1 MLAEAVYDAGGT
13 AWLVG
18 GSVRDHLMGLPVKD
32 WDVEVHGIEVDAL
45 ETLLRRQGRVNAVG
59 RSFGV
64 LKLRPR
70 GAPASDPELDISLP
84 RRDSNAGPG
93 HKGIAVVGDPWMPLD
108 EAVRRRDLTI
118 NALLVDIRTG
128 RLEDRVGG
136 VDDVRHGRLRAVDA
150 ASFLDDPLRALRVV
164 QFAARTGFTAD
175 AVLIELCRD
184 APLHEL
190 PAERIQLE
198 WGKLLLK
205 GTHFDEAFALARAAN
220 LLRVFPEHTDGS
232 IDPLQRA
239 IPLRDSLDAGRQW
252 ALMLA
257 LWLHRDAP
265 DTLEATLDRLWLHKI
280 GNFAVRRQVVALH
293 AQQRAPLDTD
303 CALRHLSVHVELDLA
318 LRMRAAL
325 DPTLD
330 VARPRARAEALGI
343 LHEPPPVLLQGRHL
357 ADLGVP
363 KGPAMGMWVRRAY
376 EAQLDGVFADLEGA
390 HTWATLALQ
399 QDP

>member
-1 MLAEAVYDAGGT
+1 MTLAAAVHAAGGT

-32 WDVEVHGIEVDAL
+32 WDVEVHGVEVEAL
-45 ETLLRRQGRVNAVG
+45 ERLLRRQGKVNAVG

-70 GAPASDPELDISLP
+70 GTPITDPEFDISLP

-128 RLEDRVGG
+128 HLEDRVGG
-136 VDDVRHGRLRAVDA
+136 VDDLRQGRLRAVDVD
-150 ASFLDDPLRALRVV
+150 SFLDDPLRALRVV

-175 AVLIELCRD
+175 AALVELCRS
-184 APLHEL
+184 ATLHEL

-205 GTHFDEAFALARAAN
+205 GTHFDEAFALARAAE
-220 LLRVFPEHTDGS
+220 LLRVFPEHTDGPV
-232 IDPLQRA
+232 DALQRA
-239 IPLRDSLDAGRQW
+239 VPLRDGLDAGRQW

-257 LWLHRDAP
+257 IWLHRDAP
-265 DTLEATLDRLWLHKI
+265 GTLEATLDRLWLHKV
-280 GNFAVRRQVVALH
+280 GNFAVRRQVLALH
-293 AQQRAPLDTD
+293 AHQGASLDTD
-303 CALRHLSVHVELDLA
+303 AALRHLSVHVELDLA

-325 DPTLD
+325 QPT
-330 VARPRARAEALGI
+330 AAIEGPRARAEALGI
-343 LHEPPPVLLQGRHL
+343 LHEPPPLLLQGRHL
-357 ADLGVP
+357 TELGVP
-363 KGPAMGMWVRRAY
+363 KGPQMGVWVRKAY
-376 EAQLDGVFADLEGA
+376 EAQLDGVFADLDGA
-390 HTWATLALQ
+390 LAWTTEALKS
-399 QDP
+399 